1 VAKTLAQ
8 VLVPDA
14 LARDPLRR
22 PHRELRRLVKRAG
35 GDEARTLY
43 AYFGEFNR
51 RYFGGKL
58 GDPMIL
64 ISPPSSPRAEGS
76 YSKRDAHGLQSRI
89 LIAPA
94 TMRRGMR
101 VALACLLHEMVH
113 AWCWEV
119 LLDEEPGYKGHGPL
133 FAAKCNE
140 IGAQLGVPEVAPK
153 GRNHKARAEDWPEL
167 PRIEGEDLR
176 PARKPRRGPE
186 GQQGERRDPDGGE
199 GDSGDGGRRLNDTL
213 AAAIKRAR
221 EEECDLI
228 CTFIH
233 ERARVMKT
241 QKRPKEA
248 ETVLQLWR
256 DITSMLYR
264 SPDSPD

>member
-153 GRNHKARAEDWPEL
+153 GRNHKARAE
-167 PRIEGEDLR
+167 
-176 PARKPRRGPE
+176 
-186 GQQGERRDPDGGE
+186 